1 MVVAGP
7 DDDLGSILG
16 FAVHR
21 VHRVAQLGVHADDL
35 RLLQAW
41 GQCYKAMGLGY

>member
-7 DDDLGSILG
+7 DDDLGPILG

-21 VHRVAQLGVHADDL
+21 VDRVAQLGVHADNL

-41 GQCYKAMGLGY
+41 GHCYKAIGLGY